1 MAKSFV
7 IHACLILLT
16 FCPGKGNRRKKIIDN
31 YKRDFSLQKRI
42 DWENHKIYAYSDYY
56 NEYPNYSD
64 IDYEYDTSNYDKT
77 DLKEKLSWDSDTDT
91 KREKSFIHNVPKK
104 SDKHNKF
111 IDVPLKNNT
120 NNAKF
125 VLSISNDKWPKFE
138 DILLAMGKRYD
149 WKNDRWIK
157 VKKKMKDTLQL
168 GHKNVNKSINFHEKH
183 RFIYRIVRLNRPKSK
198 RNIIL
203 AVTAVR

>member
-7 IHACLILLT
+7 IHVCLILLT

-42 DWENHKIYAYSDYY
+42 FDWDNQEIYAYSEYY
-56 NEYPNYSD
+56 NEYPNYSE
-64 IDYEYDTSNYDKT
+64 IDYDYGTSNHNKRDFKDK
-77 DLKEKLSWDSDTDT
+77 LKWDSNGR
-91 KREKSFIHNVPKK
+91 KNEKSFIHNIPKK
-104 SDKHNKF
+104 GDAHNKF
-111 IDVPLKNNT
+111 LDIPLQNKTKNT
-120 NNAKF
+120 NI
-125 VLSISNDKWPKFE
+125 VLSISSEKWPTFE
-138 DILLAMGKRYD
+138 DILLAMGKKYD

-157 VKKKMKDTLQL
+157 VKKKTKDTIQL